1 MERPQVSNILV
12 IGSDKTKQIIWDGI
26 SNNNIYWKILFLSIC
41 YSAICYCTL
50 HKSQDTHEL
59 KGGKYKVLSH
69 LLEETTKYTTIN
81 FVTSLSVLG
90 VLRRTQKY
98 VAGHCFFLSR
108 CCTTADLMKSNHNIF
123 CHNYIALTS
132 FAILEYS
139 VQKLIS
145 QLFRNLFSIFSIA
158 GLRTPLT
165 SSRCQVGRS
174 LPPSRAIHRTLP
186 ALQQVR
192 PYYLKMLS
200 IATITISIS
209 ISILSKDVTLP

>member
-1 MERPQVSNILV
+1 MLLSNML
-12 IGSDKTKQIIWDGI
+12 
-26 SNNNIYWKILFLSIC
+26 
-41 YSAICYCTL
+41 L
-50 HKSQDTHEL
+50 HIAQDTHEL
-59 KGGKYKVLSH
+59 KAGKYEVLSH
-69 LLEETTKYTTIN
+69 LLEETTKYTIN
-81 FVTSLSVLG
+81 FVTSLPVLG
-90 VLRRTQKY
+90 VLRRTHKY

-139 VQKLIS
+139 VQKPIS

-192 PYYLKMLS
+192 PYYLKMLY
-200 IATITISIS
+200 IATISISIS
-209 ISILSKDVTLP
+209 ISILSKDGYQLRPFSLSPPRPPLQSQT

>member
-1 MERPQVSNILV
+1 MVFQTTIS
-12 IGSDKTKQIIWDGI
+12 IGKFSFSQYVTQQYVTAHCTRVKTHTNSKQA
-26 SNNNIYWKILFLSIC
+26 YTKFYPIC
-41 YSAICYCTL
+41 LRRRQRIQL
-50 HKSQDTHEL
+50 I
-59 KGGKYKVLSH
+59 LSH
-69 LLEETTKYTTIN
+69 LCQFWVFWEERRN
-81 FVTSLSVLG
+81 
-90 VLRRTQKY
+90 RRT
-98 VAGHCFFLSR
+98 VFSVSI
-108 CCTTADLMKSNHNIF
+108 CCVTADLTSF
-123 CHNYIALTS
+123 CHYYIALTS

-192 PYYLKMLS
+192 PYYLKMLHILPS
-200 IATITISIS
+200 ISISIS
-209 ISILSKDVTLP
+209 ISILSKDGTYLSLIHIWRCRRRG